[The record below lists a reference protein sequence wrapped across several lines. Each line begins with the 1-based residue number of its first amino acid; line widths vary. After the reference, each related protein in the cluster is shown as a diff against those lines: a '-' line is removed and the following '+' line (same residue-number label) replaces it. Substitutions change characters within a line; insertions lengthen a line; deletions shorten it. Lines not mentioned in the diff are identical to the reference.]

1 MKIGVMK
8 YNNYNDFELVIDG
21 IKFNASSVYNGIYG
35 HGAYTEYI
43 LEKRFGINVCKGGGN
58 LLYGIIEVT
67 INKKK
72 YTISI
77 GEHDHRPE
85 TATHFKNVIM
95 KHMRVLEECVE
106 EIKKTPFMEFEV

>member
-8 YNNYNDFELVIDG
+8 YNNYRDFELVING
-21 IKFNASSVYNGIYG
+21 IKFTNSSVYNGIHG

-43 LEKRFGINVCKGGGN
+43 LENKFGISVYPRGGN
-58 LLYGIIEVT
+58 LLDENLKVT
-67 INKKK
+67 VNKRE
-72 YTISI
+72 YVIRI

-85 TATHFKNVIM
+85 TATHFKNVIV
-95 KHMRVLEECVE
+95 KHMRVLEECIK